1 MALPNDPFMLLS
13 VVNTKLRDCYDSLDA
28 LCEDMN
34 EDKERIISNLAS
46 LGFEYIEEQNCF
58 K

>member
-34 EDKERIISNLAS
+34 EDKEMIISKLAS

-58 K
+58 R